1 MKRNKILGHTFAF
14 LSVLFWSSLYVS
26 TKILLESFNPLEL
39 LVLQFCMG
47 YILLLIIK
55 PKRLKL
61 NNKKEEIY
69 FARFK
74 CKRYNRR
81 SSIIHGNIFVY
92 IEN

>member
-69 FARFK
+69 FALAGLTGITI
-74 CKRYNRR
+74 YNLFLNLAM
-81 SSIIHGNIFVY
+81 S
-92 IEN
+92 